1 MLGEIA
7 AIVSALKSVQSVLSS
22 LSDAKASYDQASEML
37 GKLGSA
43 QDSLDKREKKL
54 KLRKPLTSKQSLQI
68 IQKQE
73 EINAAKQ
80 KVRDHLLMSGKG
92 ALITKHE
99 KLMSESR
106 AAHQVWLKSVAMRRK
121 KRRQEVKAITA
132 ATFVVFSLLT
142 LAGSGVFF
150 YGVYLE
156 QSLKTKK
163 QLIQEKRVRIKNYR
177 QCGRAKC

>member
-7 AIVSALKSVQSVLSS
+7 AIVSALKSVQSVLSQ

-121 KRRQEVKAITA
+121 KRRQEVKAITT